1 MSVGYN
7 VFMSEKNNKEE
18 KKNNNKKKTGLGLAI
33 WILAALVLLILF
45 LVYQDRIVSNLKQ
58 ADFFHRV
65 FGKTPEFVE
74 KHEDKTPVK
83 DNDKN
88 DVAPIDINAL
98 KNNSQENQK
107 KSEEINKVPAENEK
121 ETEPV
126 ENESNVVA
134 TNEAAK
140 TQQKEAAAE
149 KEKQQ
154 AEDAEKKS
162 EAKKE
167 KTKTT
172 ETVKKETPVVSTMNI
187 KLCFME
193 IDSDG
198 SVDRHEVTRKMKK
211 SDSPLVDA
219 VNALIS
225 GPNADEESSG
235 CRSLIPSG
243 SKLIGASVKNGVA
256 TLNFN
261 EQFEFNQY
269 GVEGTLGQ
277 LQQIVFTATA
287 FPSVESVQFLIE
299 GQKNDYLGSEGVW
312 IGTPLGRNNF

>member
-1 MSVGYN
+1 
-7 VFMSEKNNKEE
+7 MSERNNKEE

-74 KHEDKTPVK
+74 KHEDKIPEK
-83 DNDKN
+83 NNEKN
-88 DVAPIDINAL
+88 DVAPIDINTL
-98 KNNSQENQK
+98 KNNSQENQN
-107 KSEEINKVPAENEK
+107 KSDENNETATAEKNTDFTEK
-121 ETEPV
+121 
-126 ENESNVVA
+126 ESNVVA

-140 TQQKEAAAE
+140 NQQKEAAAE

-154 AEDAEKKS
+154 SEATEKKS
-162 EAKKE
+162 ETQKE

-172 ETVKKETPVVSTMNI
+172 ETEKKEIAVVSTMNI

-198 SVDRHEVTRKMKK
+198 SVDKHEVTRKMKK

-219 VNALIS
+219 VNALIV

-287 FPSVESVQFLIE
+287 FPTVESVQFLIE